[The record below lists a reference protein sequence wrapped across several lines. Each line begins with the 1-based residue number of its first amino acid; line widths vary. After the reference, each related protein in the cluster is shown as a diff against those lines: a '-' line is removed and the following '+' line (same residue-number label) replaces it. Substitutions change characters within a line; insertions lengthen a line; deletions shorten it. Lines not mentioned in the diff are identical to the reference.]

1 MTDVPE
7 SPAGSEPPPRRNRAA
22 DYAMILAQI
31 VVGLFGVGLAGLAT
45 FACVAVVREEMAAP
59 AGRPTTPWW
68 GFVLLA
74 LLMAAAWFIPI
85 ACAVGIYRR
94 ARPAPPPGDPLAPRR
109 RFARR
114 LRGLALAAISAV
126 LALFCLLVAYSVLNL
141 WWADR
146 FRQLPRLVG
155 LWYFWLGVG
164 CYSLTTLASV
174 LGVWSGARRMLR
186 PPPEE
191 GAEPLCGGSRG

>member
-7 SPAGSEPPPRRNRAA
+7 SPAAPEPPPRWGSAA
-22 DYAMILAQI
+22 DYGMILAQI
-31 VVGLFGVGLAGLAT
+31 VLGLLGVGLAGVAT
-45 FACVAVVREEMAAP
+45 WGCVLTAGDLG
-59 AGRPTTPWW
+59 GRPGRMAMPLWE
-68 GFVLLA
+68 FALLA
-74 LLMAAAWFIPI
+74 LVTAAAWFVPV

-94 ARPAPPPGDPLAPRR
+94 FRPAPPPADPLAPRR

-146 FRQLPRLVG
+146 SRQLPRLVG
-155 LWYFWLGVG
+155 LWYFWVG
-164 CYSLTTLASV
+164 AACYSLTTLASV

-191 GAEPLCGGSRG
+191 SAGPLCGGSRG